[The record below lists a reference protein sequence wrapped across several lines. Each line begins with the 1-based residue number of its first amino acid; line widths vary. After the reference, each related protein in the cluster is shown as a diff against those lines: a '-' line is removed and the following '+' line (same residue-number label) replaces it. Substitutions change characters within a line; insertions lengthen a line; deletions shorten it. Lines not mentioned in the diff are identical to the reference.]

1 VCDLGRPPFTGR
13 AQSAWED
20 LEDLLIPAAEAGELP
35 IRVVSYMPLAT
46 WCVRREPDSV
56 SASRRPRHCNTS
68 FASLAACRQI
78 VQAATFRRSELTD
91 MR

>member
-1 VCDLGRPPFTGR
+1 MSPDHGLLLALAGITTVCDLGRPPFTGR

-46 WCVRREPDSV
+46 WCVRTASDAGSAHPRLLHYYV
-56 SASRRPRHCNTS
+56 SITLLH
-68 FASLAACRQI
+68 ACR
-78 VQAATFRRSELTD
+78 R
-91 MR
+91 